1 MKKVTKVICRFL
13 ASEYDEDGNMIYE
26 LPVAAGKEEFHACIF
41 YPFGTKL
48 DEYVAKMNEE
58 LNAKETAQDVQKGS
72 PRQRVRG
79 YERSQA
85 ESKGGRK
92 KDRSQAEDQRAG
104 GPQERQPTGQG
115 PEEPEGDVYEGQPE
129 EATDGG

>member
-1 MKKVTKVICRFL
+1 MKRVTKVVCRFL

-41 YPFGTKL
+41 YPFGARL
-48 DEYVAKMNEE
+48 DEWIARMNEE
-58 LNAKETAQDVQKGS
+58 LNAKETAKDVQKGS

-85 ESKGGRK
+85 KSKGGRK
-92 KDRSQAEDQRAG
+92 KDRPEAEDQRAG
-104 GPQERQPTGQG
+104 GSQERQSTDEG
-115 PEEPEGDVYEGQPE
+115 PEEP
-129 EATDGG
+129 